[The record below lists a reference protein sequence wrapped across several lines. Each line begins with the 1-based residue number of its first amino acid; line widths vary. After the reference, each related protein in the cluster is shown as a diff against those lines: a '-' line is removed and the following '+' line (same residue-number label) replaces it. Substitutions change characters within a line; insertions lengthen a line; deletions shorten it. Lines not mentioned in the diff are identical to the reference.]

1 MKLGVRRTAILGVV
15 TIVICFFGVVLAFG
29 QAAPQRPAQPPPQS
43 QASEQ
48 KAEDVFKNIQVM
60 KGISVKELMEIIEE
74 VNIVRLHAAAHDALK
89 KIAYAVDLTPAQ
101 IYEVFT
107 DHRGAPLEDLCKRLH
122 EKSLQNRSK
131 F

>member
-1 MKLGVRRTAILGVV
+1 MPPADPEFPDEDLEKLNKFVGHEL
-15 TIVICFFGVVLAFG
+15 
-29 QAAPQRPAQPPPQS
+29 
-43 QASEQ
+43 
-48 KAEDVFKNIQVM
+48 EDVAK
-60 KGISVKELMEIIEE
+60 KSHISVKELMEIIEE